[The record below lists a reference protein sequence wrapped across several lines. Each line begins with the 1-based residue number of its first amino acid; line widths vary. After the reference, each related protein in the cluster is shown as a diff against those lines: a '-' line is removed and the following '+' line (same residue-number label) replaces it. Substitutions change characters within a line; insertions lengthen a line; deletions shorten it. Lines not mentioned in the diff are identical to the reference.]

1 MAFYSLSEAEQ
12 HIMDYMWAHADQ
24 EEIHLNEIMEYMET
38 KGYVWKQQTAYSFVI
53 RLKNKKILSSTKRG
67 KRRYYSVNMSR
78 KEFIAK
84 GVQEYLNLAY
94 DGSLLVF
101 LRSLEGDHGLSEE
114 HKQELQQFVKEQQE
128 KEEEIPN
135 LKNGLNFAR
144 KVLATGE
151 CDVLILDEVLGLPER
166 EIATLEELH
175 SLLEAAEN
183 TDLIFT
189 GIRLYPEMLEWAD
202 EVYEISVLKESE

>member
-1 MAFYSLSEAEQ
+1 MKEGKLQIYCGNGKGKTTAAIGQAIREASKGRSVFIVQ
-12 HIMDYMWAHADQ
+12 FLKGKQ
-24 EEIHLNEIMEYMET
+24 EEI
-38 KGYVWKQQTAYSFVI
+38 SFI
-53 RLKNKKILSSTKRG
+53 KRLEPESKLFRFQKR
-67 KRRYYSVNMSR
+67 
-78 KEFIAK
+78 EEAF
-84 GVQEYLNLAY
+84 ENLT
-94 DGSLLVF
+94 
-101 LRSLEGDHGLSEE
+101 E
-114 HKQELQQFVKEQQE
+114 QE

-202 EVYEISVLKESE
+202 EVYEISVLKGSE

>member
-1 MAFYSLSEAEQ
+1 MKEGKLQIYCGNGKGKTTAAIGQAIREASKGRSVFIVQ
-12 HIMDYMWAHADQ
+12 FLKGKQ
-24 EEIHLNEIMEYMET
+24 EEISFIKRLEPEI
-38 KGYVWKQQTAYSFVI
+38 KLFRFQ
-53 RLKNKKILSSTKRG
+53 KR
-67 KRRYYSVNMSR
+67 
-78 KEFIAK
+78 EEAF
-84 GVQEYLNLAY
+84 ENLT
-94 DGSLLVF
+94 
-101 LRSLEGDHGLSEE
+101 E
-114 HKQELQQFVKEQQE
+114 QE

-189 GIRLYPEMLEWAD
+189 GIRLYPEMLAN
-202 EVYEISVLKESE
+202 IPG

>member
-1 MAFYSLSEAEQ
+1 MKEGKLQIYCGNGKGKTTAAIGQAIREASKGRSVFIVQ
-12 HIMDYMWAHADQ
+12 FLKGKQ
-24 EEIHLNEIMEYMET
+24 EEISFIKRLEPEI
-38 KGYVWKQQTAYSFVI
+38 KLFRFQ
-53 RLKNKKILSSTKRG
+53 KR
-67 KRRYYSVNMSR
+67 
-78 KEFIAK
+78 EEAF
-84 GVQEYLNLAY
+84 ENLT
-94 DGSLLVF
+94 
-101 LRSLEGDHGLSEE
+101 E
-114 HKQELQQFVKEQQE
+114 QE

-202 EVYEISVLKESE
+202 EVYEISVLKGSE

>member
-1 MAFYSLSEAEQ
+1 MVKHVE
-12 HIMDYMWAHADQ
+12 
-24 EEIHLNEIMEYMET
+24 
-38 KGYVWKQQTAYSFVI
+38 
-53 RLKNKKILSSTKRG
+53 STVG
-67 KRRYYSVNMSR
+67 ITVLFD
-78 KEFIAK
+78 E
-84 GVQEYLNLAY
+84 NLT
-94 DGSLLVF
+94 
-101 LRSLEGDHGLSEE
+101 E
-114 HKQELQQFVKEQQE
+114 QE